1 MARSI
6 VILVALSVLASGCVV
21 DIPIE
26 KETKVFTIEGNATL
40 AAARTRIFG
49 EIVRPYKV
57 TKTID
62 KRDLSTV
69 RLVRFVLEV
78 TEDSEGP
85 GDQDDLAFVESAVL
99 LIESNDPTAGLPVLE
114 IAWYDLPGEPEEAR
128 ARWSSTWPRASNSS
142 PTSAR
147 DSASPRSARTS
158 SRRTTSPSSD
168 APTSMGSTWSFE
180 SHECRGSPRAVK

>member
-1 MARSI
+1 MVRSAL
-6 VILVALSVLASGCVV
+6 VILALGILASGCVV

-40 AAARTRIFG
+40 HAAGARVFG

-78 TEDSEGP
+78 TGDSESP
-85 GDQDDLAFVESAVL
+85 GDVDDLAFVESAVL
-99 LIESNDPTAGLPVLE
+99 LIESNDPTAGLPVVE
-114 IAWYDLPGEPEEAR
+114 VAWYDLPGEPEEAPR
-128 ARWSSTWPRASNSS
+128 ELVFEVDRSVELKPYFRTGFRLSSECTHLVPPDDVSLIGRASFL
-142 PTSAR
+142 
-147 DSASPRSARTS
+147 
-158 SRRTTSPSSD
+158 
-168 APTSMGSTWSFE
+168 GEHVVF
-180 SHECRGSPRAVK
+180 

>member
-1 MARSI
+1 MLRSI
-6 VILVALSVLASGCVV
+6 LSILSLAILASGCVV
-21 DIPIE
+21 DVPIE

-40 AAARTRIFG
+40 AAAQTRVFG

-85 GDQDDLAFVESAVL
+85 GDVDDLAFVESAVL
-99 LIESNDPTAGLPVLE
+99 LIESNDPAAGLPVLE
-114 IAWYDLPGEPEEAR
+114 IAWYDLPGEPEDA
-128 ARWSSTWPRASNSS
+128 PR
-142 PTSAR
+142 R
-147 DSASPRSARTS
+147 LVFDVDRSAELKPYFRTGFRLS
-158 SRRTTSPSSD
+158 S
-168 APTSMGSTWSFE
+168 
-180 SHECRGSPRAVK
+180 ECTHLVPPDDVSLIGRVNFHGEHVVF